1 MESDPKRAFSTRLP
15 AEDADLL
22 EAAIEE
28 TDTNTP
34 EFLRRVVRYYLRK
47 NPDRIEVLYPKDSIE
62 RWFAEIGE

>member
-28 TDTNTP
+28 TDDNSS
-34 EFLRRVVRYYLRK
+34 EFLRRVVRYYLDK
-47 NPDRIEVLYPKDSIE
+47 NPDRIEALYPEDSTE
-62 RWFAEIGE
+62 RWLQEIGE

>member
-28 TDTNTP
+28 TDKNSS
-34 EFLRRVVRYYLRK
+34 EFLRRVVRYYLLK
-47 NPDRIEVLYPKDSIE
+47 NPDRIDALYRADSIE
-62 RWFAEIGE
+62 RWLQEMGE